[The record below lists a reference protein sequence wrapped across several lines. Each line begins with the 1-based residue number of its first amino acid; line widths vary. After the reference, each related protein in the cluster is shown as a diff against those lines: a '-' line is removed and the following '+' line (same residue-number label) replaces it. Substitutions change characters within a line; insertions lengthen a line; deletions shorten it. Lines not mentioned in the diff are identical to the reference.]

1 MSTIDPRGGSE
12 PFRLIAPDGTPV
24 GDTDVGLDP
33 SDLRE
38 LLRWMVLAR
47 RLDRECMALQRQG
60 ELTVYPP
67 FEGQEAAQIGSAFA
81 LGADDFVFPSFR
93 ELAVALVRGVDPV
106 QYMQYHRG
114 TWHGG
119 PYDPRAT
126 RFGPICVPTATQIS
140 HAVGYAMGLRLDG
153 IPACAIAYFGDGSA
167 SEGDFHEA
175 ANMAAVFRSPAI
187 LFCQNNGWA
196 ISVPTTSQT
205 TGEIWKRAEGYGFP
219 GVRVDGNDVLAV
231 YRVTKDAVARAH
243 AGDGPTLI
251 EALTYRVGPHTTA
264 DDAGR
269 YRDED
274 EVAAVARARSDRRAS
289 ARGCSR
295 AVTPTTR
302 SSPSATR
309 RPRRRSRRIRADVIA
324 TEPPPVEWMFDWTY
338 ADPPEPFL
346 RAALGGAGRC
356 LSSRCR
362 PRSTP
367 RSATRSRRIHA
378 CSCTDRT
385 SDGSAACS
393 A

>member
-1 MSTIDPRGGSE
+1 M
-12 PFRLIAPDGTPV
+12 
-24 GDTDVGLDP
+24 
-33 SDLRE
+33 
-38 LLRWMVLAR
+38 
-47 RLDRECMALQRQG
+47 
-60 ELTVYPP
+60 
-67 FEGQEAAQIGSAFA
+67 
-81 LGADDFVFPSFR
+81 
-93 ELAVALVRGVDPV
+93 ALVRGVDPV

-140 HAVGYAMGLRLDG
+140 HAVGYAMGLRLDD
-153 IPACAIAYFGDGSA
+153 IAACAIAYFGDGSA

-274 EVAAVARARSDRRAS
+274 EVQRWRAHDPIERFRTWLLASGHADDAFVAECDAAAEAEVDAH
-289 ARGCSR
+289 
-295 AVTPTTR
+295 
-302 SSPSATR
+302 
-309 RPRRRSRRIRADVIA
+309 PRRRDRHRAAARRVDVRLDVRRSTGA
-324 TEPPPVEWMFDWTY
+324 VP
-338 ADPPEPFL
+338 A
-346 RAALGGAGRC
+346 RALGGAGRC
-356 LSSRCR
+356 LSSRCP

-367 RSATRSRRIHA
+367 RSATRSRRTRA
-378 CSCTDRT
+378 CWCTART
-385 SDGSAACS
+385 SDGWVASSA
-393 A
+393 

>member
-1 MSTIDPRGGSE
+1 M
-12 PFRLIAPDGTPV
+12 
-24 GDTDVGLDP
+24 GDTEVGLGRGE
-33 SDLRE
+33 LRE

-81 LGADDFVFPSFR
+81 LEPKDFVFPSFR

-140 HAVGYAMGLRLDG
+140 HAVGYAMGLRLDD
-153 IPACAIAYFGDGSA
+153 IPACSIAYFGDGSA

-264 DDAGR
+264 DDAAR
-269 YRDED
+269 YRDDEEVQRWRALD
-274 EVAAVARARSDRRAS
+274 PIERFRAWLLASGHADHAFVAECDASAEAEVA
-289 ARGCSR
+289 
-295 AVTPTTR
+295 
-302 SSPSATR
+302 
-309 RPRRRSRRIRADVIA
+309 RIRADVIA

-338 ADPPEPFL
+338 SDPPSPFL
-346 RAALGGAGRC
+346 REREEALGDA
-356 LSSRCR
+356 
-362 PRSTP
+362 
-367 RSATRSRRIHA
+367 
-378 CSCTDRT
+378 
-385 SDGSAACS
+385 
-393 A
+393 